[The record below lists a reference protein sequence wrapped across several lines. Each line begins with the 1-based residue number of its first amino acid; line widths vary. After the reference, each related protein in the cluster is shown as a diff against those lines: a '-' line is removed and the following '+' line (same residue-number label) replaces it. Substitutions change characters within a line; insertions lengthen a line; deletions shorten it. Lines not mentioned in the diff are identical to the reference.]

1 MKTSPEALRG
11 VLERRLPGVCLIT
24 GTEPLLIAE
33 CCDAIRERA
42 RAEGYVEREVHFLER
57 GFDWNGLLSGAAT
70 LSLFASRR
78 ILELKFPAAPDAE
91 AGKAL
96 TALAAQPPPDTLLLV
111 SGTLDWK
118 GQKSAWLKAF
128 EKAGLLVMTREIGR
142 SELPRW
148 ITERL
153 AHRSITVEPAAAELL
168 ADRVEGNL
176 LAAQQA
182 IERIVLLKPQA
193 RLDVEA
199 VEQLVADSARYDIFE
214 LTAATLAGRPGKA
227 LRILSGLKAEG
238 HEPTLVLWALS
249 GGVRS
254 LSRAEHWSSRQRR
267 PINDFHASE
276 RTWWSLRKPIE
287 AALRRLSRV
296 DIDALLQEAAR
307 ADRVVKGG
315 SRGDPWVALE
325 RLVAR
330 IGGIRLAA

>member
-11 VLERRLPGVCLIT
+11 VLERRLPGVCLVT

-33 CCDAIRERA
+33 SCDAIRDRA
-42 RAEGYVEREVHFLER
+42 RADGYVEREVHFLER

-78 ILELKFPAAPDAE
+78 ILELKFPSAPDAD

-96 TALAAQPPPDTLLLV
+96 TALAEQPPPDTLLLV
-111 SGTLDWK
+111 SGMLDWK

-128 EKAGLLVMTREIGR
+128 ERAGLLVLTKEVGR
-142 SELPRW
+142 PELPRW

-153 AHRSITVEPAAAELL
+153 ARRSITVERAAAELL

-182 IERIVLLKPQA
+182 VERVALLEPQG

-214 LTAATLAGRPGKA
+214 LTAATFSGRADKA

-249 GGVRS
+249 GGLRS
-254 LSRAEHWSSRQRR
+254 LSRAEHWASRKRR
-267 PINDFHASE
+267 SISDFHASE

-287 AALRRLSRV
+287 AALRRLTRV

-307 ADRVVKGG
+307 VDRVVKGA